1 MTTVTISFTIQND
14 DGTIKT
20 VENEPITLPAAA
32 IGLCFGTVPMMP
44 DGPAILS
51 RDGKPVYTDMSLDC

>member
-20 VENEPITLPAAA
+20 VENEPIALPAGA
-32 IGLCFGTVPMMP
+32 IGLCFGTVAMTP
-44 DGPAILS
+44 DGPAVMS
-51 RDGKPVYTDMSLDC
+51 RDGKPVYTDMILDC

>member
-1 MTTVTISFTIQND
+1 MTTVKISFTLQND

-20 VENEPITLPAAA
+20 VENEPIALPAGA

-44 DGPAILS
+44 DGPAVLGL
-51 RDGKPVYTDMSLDC
+51 DGKPVYNDMVLDC